1 MACFHHENTRW
12 RQPILSWNVSRGTQ
26 HDIKLTQ
33 TEPPIGTSTRWV
45 YDISSIRTYT
55 VRTQSLRNSVV
66 TRYTHVHRCVM
77 QSTWKVR
84 NGEAWSAVETT
95 PCCPPPIPAC
105 SQSANKVNRSGADV
119 QVISCIVCYLVI
131 FHPFVEQL
139 TVFHTEGYIWIRSG
153 VLLDLHVTS
162 IAMAS
167 WAARAKEVRKLV

>member
-66 TRYTHVHRCVM
+66 TRYTHVHQCVM
-77 QSTWKVR
+77 RSTWKVR
-84 NGEAWSAVETT
+84 NGEARSAVETT
-95 PCCPPPIPAC
+95 PCCPLPIPAC
-105 SQSANKVNRSGADV
+105 SQSANKVNRSGADA
-119 QVISCIVCYLVI
+119 QVISCIVTLSSFI
-131 FHPFVEQL
+131 LLLSSWPSSIPKGTSGFVLAFSSTSTSPPSRWHHEQ
-139 TVFHTEGYIWIRSG
+139 
-153 VLLDLHVTS
+153 HVPK
-162 IAMAS
+162 
-167 WAARAKEVRKLV
+167 RYVN